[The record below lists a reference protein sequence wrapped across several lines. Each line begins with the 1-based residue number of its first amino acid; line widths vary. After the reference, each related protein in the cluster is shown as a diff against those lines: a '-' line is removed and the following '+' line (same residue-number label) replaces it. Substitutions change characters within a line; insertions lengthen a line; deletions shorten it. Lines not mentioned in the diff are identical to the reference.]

1 MCLIWNKCYIML
13 VSIAIVFGLVF
24 KFFDLEKLFGGVE
37 DLGIICVLIL
47 IITLGVEIGRRYFS
61 LNVLF
66 QNGSMCGKDV
76 FVSIDYIIGGLK
88 MVG

>member
-13 VSIAIVFGLVF
+13 VSIVIVFGLVF

-47 IITLGVEIGRRYFS
+47 IIMSGVEIGRRYFL

-66 QNGSMCGKDV
+66 
-76 FVSIDYIIGGLK
+76 
-88 MVG
+88 

>member
-13 VSIAIVFGLVF
+13 VSIVIVFGLVF

-47 IITLGVEIGRRYFS
+47 IIMLGVEIGRRYFS

-66 QNGSMCGKDV
+66 
-76 FVSIDYIIGGLK
+76 
-88 MVG
+88 